1 MRKNRKAKRGIQ
13 HWYELLPWLF
23 LLVAL
28 PITFVVWYGERTAE
42 FNVIQNEFE
51 YKLNE
56 TANQLT
62 NQLALFEQSLHAFR
76 SLFGASSF
84 VSEDEFNGFVQDLLN
99 SKFSSGIHQVG
110 FAKLVNP
117 IDPRTFNAIE
127 AKFKPA
133 LMRLNQQSQ
142 SLSAPVLYVVP
153 QVLSQEN
160 QLFNAFE
167 SKEVRKAMEFAA
179 LHNNALIT
187 ENIVLVTSAQSSC
200 DCRSMIL
207 PIYKSIK
214 AESGLAIDGV
224 KREVYGWVFLKLN
237 LRTLFSG
244 IMVGEDNPEVQY
256 SLYQGLEK
264 NAAQLLYP
272 NGVSFQD
279 IQNSAFSFH
288 AQSRIEAHGVDWRL
302 FAHSLPS
309 FEKKI
314 NYEYST
320 KIGLVGL
327 FISFSLTGIL
337 FLAIA
342 RIRALDSLK
351 HINKRLKFS
360 DDRWRFALEGSGD
373 GIWDWDIQ
381 NKRMVFSKRWHQ
393 MLGYDEGELGETF
406 EMWQKQ
412 IHPDDLSSVMKALT
426 ATLSNSEIYAIECR
440 FKCKDGSW
448 KWILA
453 RGMVVNRNEQSDPV
467 RMVGTHT
474 DISQLKRSEEMVWQH
489 ANLDSLTGLP
499 NRRMLYARLEQELE
513 KSKATGGKLALL
525 FLDLDDFK
533 EVNDTLG
540 HDQGDVLLTL
550 VAKRLSSCLQSQD
563 VVARLGGDEFVI
575 LISGVVTNKLSHLDI
590 VAQKVLASLEAP
602 FQLSNE
608 EVFISSSIGITVYP
622 DDAVTIDELIKNVDQ
637 AMYASKDRG
646 GNCFTY
652 FTSKMQKEAASRLRL
667 SNDLRGALSRN
678 ELYIEYQPIVA
689 LDTGQIYKAEALL
702 RWQHPKR
709 GLVSPVEFIPV
720 AESTRLINEIGYW
733 VYVESIKQCA
743 AWRSQFD
750 EDFQIAVNKSPIQ
763 FLNNEAQ
770 YSNWSQAL
778 KDHSLTGD
786 AIVIEITEGLLLETS
801 AQVGSVLKGYR
812 DDGIKVALDDFGTG
826 YSSLSYLRKF
836 EIDYLKID
844 RSFVAN
850 LGVSSEDGILCD
862 AIIAMAHSLGIK
874 VVAEGIET
882 AQQRDILLEAG
893 CDFGQGY
900 YFAKPMRPE
909 RFEAY
914 MEQTVKDA

>member
-1 MRKNRKAKRGIQ
+1 MRKNRKATRGIQ
-13 HWYELLPWLF
+13 NWYELLPWLF

-28 PITFVVWYGERTAE
+28 PITFVVWYGERTAA
-42 FNVIQNEFE
+42 FNVKQNEFE

-99 SKFSSGIHQVG
+99 SKFSSGVHQIG

-160 QLFNAFE
+160 KLFNAFD

-179 LHNNALIT
+179 LHNEALIA
-187 ENIVLVTSAQSSC
+187 ENIVLVASAQSSC

-207 PIYKSIK
+207 PIYKNIK

-224 KREVYGWVFLKLN
+224 KREIYGWVFLKLN

-244 IMVGEDNPEVQY
+244 IMVGEANPEVQY

-264 NAAQLLYP
+264 NASQLLYQ
-272 NGVSFQD
+272 NGVSSREIEKD
-279 IQNSAFSFH
+279 AFSFR
-288 AQSRIEAHGVDWRL
+288 AQSRIEAHGVDWSL

-309 FEKKI
+309 FEKRI

-373 GIWDWDIQ
+373 GIWDWDIESH
-381 NKRMVFSKRWHQ
+381 RMTFSKRWSQ
-393 MLGYDEGELGETF
+393 MLGYGGGELEETF
-406 EMWQKQ
+406 EAWQKR
-412 IHPDDLSSVMKALT
+412 IHPEDCPSVMKALT
-426 ATLSNSEIYAIECR
+426 ATLSNSDTYSIECR
-440 FKCKDGSW
+440 FKCSDGSW

-453 RGMVVNRNEQSDPV
+453 RGMVVHRNEKSDPV

-474 DISQLKRSEEMVWQH
+474 DISRLKKSEEMIWQH
-489 ANLDSLTGLP
+489 ANFDALTGLP
-499 NRRMLYARLEQELE
+499 NRRMLYSRLEKELE
-513 KSKATGGKLALL
+513 KAEATSEKLALL

-540 HDQGDVLLTL
+540 HDQGDVLLNL
-550 VAKRLSSCLQSQD
+550 AAKRLSFTLYNQD
-563 VVARLGGDEFVI
+563 IVARLGGDEFVI
-575 LISGVVTNKLSHLDI
+575 VISDVETDKLNKLDV
-590 VAQKVLASLEAP
+590 VAQKVLGVLDEP
-602 FQLSNE
+602 FTLNNE
-608 EVFISSSIGITVYP
+608 KVFISCSIGITIFP
-622 DDAVTIDELIKNVDQ
+622 EDATTIDGLLKNVDQ
-637 AMYASKDRG
+637 AMYASKNRG

-652 FTSKMQKEAASRLRL
+652 FTPKMQDEAANRLRL
-667 SNDLRGALSRN
+667 SNDLRGALNRN
-678 ELYIEYQPIVA
+678 ELFIEYQPIVE
-689 LDTGQIYKAEALL
+689 LSTEQVYKAEALL
-702 RWQHPKR
+702 RWQHAER
-709 GLVSPVEFIPV
+709 GLISPVEFIPI
-720 AESTRLINEIGYW
+720 AESTGLINEIGYW
-733 VYVESIKQCA
+733 VFTESIKQCV
-743 AWRSQFD
+743 AWRKSID
-750 EDFQIAVNKSPIQ
+750 SRFQIAVNKSPVQ
-763 FLNNEAQ
+763 FQNNEQ
-770 YSNWSQAL
+770 KCVNWSQVISDSGL
-778 KDHSLTGD
+778 DGN
-786 AIVIEITEGLLLETS
+786 AIVIEITEGVLLEAS
-801 AQVGSVLKGYR
+801 GQVEAELKKHR
-812 DDGIKVALDDFGTG
+812 ENGIQIALDDFGTG

-850 LGVSSEDGILCD
+850 LEESPEDRVLCG

-882 AQQRDILLEAG
+882 KGQKDILLEAG

-900 YFAKPMRPE
+900 YFAKPMLQAQ
-909 RFEAY
+909 FEAY
-914 MEQTVKDA
+914 LKK